1 MRIRKWFTLL
11 IACIRF
17 FLAVVSLVC
26 NLVIC
31 SSIVFL
37 LLPLPRFFG
46 LGQNW
51 FSAVQ
56 KKLQRL
62 HSANIAWILLYVSGV
77 RFSVNTSDSFLD
89 QGKYIMVV
97 NHQSGVD
104 ILVLLALLP
113 KDLPLLKF
121 FLKKSLAYI
130 PFLGWFCYV
139 MGYLFVDR
147 VPNYASLAD
156 AKRILCQQRAR
167 LSMQC
172 KSALES
178 PTTLVLF
185 VEGTR
190 FSPQDKLGLYRHVLQ
205 PQSTGLALALEQAP
219 LDCQGVID
227 TTIFYA
233 QTNQVTPW
241 TLLSG
246 LCNTIHIDMRTYP
259 CKEFYAQD
267 ILKNKSK
274 KRKLSEWLQ
283 AIWVQKNEF
292 LSARYAALSCLEKK
306 T

>member
-1 MRIRKWFTLL
+1 MLM

-17 FLAVVSLVC
+17 FLAVISLVC

-46 LGQNW
+46 LGQQW
-51 FSAVQ
+51 FSGVQ

-62 HSANIAWILLYVSGV
+62 HSANIAWILLHISGV

-89 QGKYIMVV
+89 QGRYIMVV

-147 VPNYASLAD
+147 VPSHATLSD
-156 AKRILCQQRAR
+156 AKRILCLQRAR

-190 FSPQDKLGLYRHVLQ
+190 FSPQNKPGLYQHVLQ

-219 LDCQGVID
+219 VDCQGVID

-246 LCNTIHIDMRTYP
+246 LCKTIHIDMHTHA

-267 ILKNKSK
+267 ILKKKSK

-283 AIWVQKNEF
+283 AIWLQKDAY
-292 LSARYAALSCLEKK
+292 LAARYTALFRLEKK
-306 T
+306 TKV